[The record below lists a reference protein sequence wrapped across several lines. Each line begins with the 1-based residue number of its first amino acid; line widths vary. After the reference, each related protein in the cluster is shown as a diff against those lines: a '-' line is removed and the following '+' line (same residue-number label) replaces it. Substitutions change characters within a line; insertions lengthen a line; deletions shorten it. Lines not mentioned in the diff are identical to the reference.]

1 MSLVLSPIVGSA
13 QTSGSIAGVVRDATG
28 AVVPGVT
35 VEVSSP
41 ALIDSSPALI
51 EKTHSVVTNGD
62 GQYMVIDLRPGTY
75 AVTFELV
82 GFKLPQR
89 QRSQARVTVVA
100 DLTS

>member
-35 VEVSSP
+35 VEV
-41 ALIDSSPALI
+41 SSPALI